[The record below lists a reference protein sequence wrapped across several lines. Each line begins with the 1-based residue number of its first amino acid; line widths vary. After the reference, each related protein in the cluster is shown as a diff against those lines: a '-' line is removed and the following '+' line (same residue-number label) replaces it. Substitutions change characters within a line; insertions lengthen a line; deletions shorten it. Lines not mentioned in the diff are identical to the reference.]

1 MNVPQGGFNGDFYG
15 IVWDCNGLYG
25 LLLDYLGLYGIIWL
39 YPLVNV
45 YITIEKH
52 NSSWLNPLMSC
63 YHWLIDTLALY
74 KFTIPKNGEC
84 IHVAVGI

>member
-1 MNVPQGGFNGDFYG
+1 MGIFMGLYG
-15 IVWDCNGLYG
+15 IVM
-25 LLLDYLGLYGIIWL
+25 DYMDYYWIIWGYMGFFGIIWL

-52 NSSWLNPLMSC
+52 NSPWLNPLMSC

>member
-1 MNVPQGGFNGDFYG
+1 
-15 IVWDCNGLYG
+15 
-25 LLLDYLGLYGIIWL
+25 
-39 YPLVNV
+39 LVNV
-45 YITIEKH
+45 YITMEKH